1 MCLHIEF
8 PRDLEIE
15 ASEVRKANIRLWLC
29 SWLCGFFILLIWL
42 KMNPPVSPHPV
53 VPTAQ

>member
-42 KMNPPVSPHPV
+42 KMNRPVSPHPV